1 MIHTSLFQ
9 NTKDNKN
16 AHPPMNKTTLH
27 HIAALAG
34 MAAMAATAQAF
45 VLVSYDM
52 ETMAT
57 SANPDINR
65 LAEPSLV
72 NANITAGDLAS
83 FHNDSSNSGDFGQQ
97 NTYEGSTWNTFSH
110 RALDETPFWQ
120 FTVTPEPEFTMS
132 FASLQFDAF
141 ARMSLAGGTAE
152 VDYVIRWDVNNFE
165 GVLATVRGPQANTTD
180 REVIVT
186 GLTADLSALPDRTEA
201 TTFRIEVINLGGTN
215 GQWTQRGGGIDNL
228 TLNAI
233 PEPTSALLAGLGLLA
248 LLRRKR

>member
-1 MIHTSLFQ
+1 
-9 NTKDNKN
+9 
-16 AHPPMNKTTLH
+16 
-27 HIAALAG
+27 
-34 MAAMAATAQAF
+34 MASTAQAF

-52 ETMAT
+52 ETMTT

-65 LAEPSLV
+65 LAEPSLI

-83 FHNDSSNSGDFGQQ
+83 FHNGSSNSGDFGQQ
-97 NTYEGSTWNTFSH
+97 NEFPAESENNWNTFSH
-110 RALDETPFWQ
+110 RALDGTPFWQ

-132 FASLQFDAF
+132 FASLRFDAF
-141 ARMSLAGGTAE
+141 ARMNLAGGTAE

-165 GVLATVRGPQANTTD
+165 SVLATVSGPQANTTD

-201 TTFRIEVINLGGTN
+201 TTFRIEVINQGGTN
-215 GQWTQRGGGIDNL
+215 GTWTQRGGGIDNL